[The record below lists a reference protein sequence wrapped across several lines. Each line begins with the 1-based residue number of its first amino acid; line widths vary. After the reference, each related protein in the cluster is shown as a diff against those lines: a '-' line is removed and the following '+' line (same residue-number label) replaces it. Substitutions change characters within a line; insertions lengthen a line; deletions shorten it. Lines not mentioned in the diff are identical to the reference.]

1 MAGNPTDPQEYVLV
15 YDGESGL
22 RMAPA
27 GPRDDDLPEPRMD
40 LGAGLRLQPSDPD
53 PVSPAPR
60 GGRRGLILAGSAGA
74 CLLAL
79 ALALGA
85 GLASR
90 QGEPPSG
97 PVEFGPRMKVV
108 VAPERPVA
116 LAPAV
121 KASERLEVLSPAA
134 LAVAPSPA
142 AVSPSAEAPRLA
154 SAAPAPVRIMPVPA
168 PPPRE
173 IASDPPAQSGGRQ
186 AAHCDAPRSRAEDVV
201 CADPEL
207 LAADR
212 RMARAFRAA
221 ARSGVDV
228 RQLRDEQNDW
238 LDIREDAA
246 GRSPRAV
253 AQIYDQRIEELEA
266 MAADASPDR

>member
-27 GPRDDDLPEPRMD
+27 SAQDDDLPEPRID
-40 LGAGLRLQPSDPD
+40 PGGDLRLPPSYPD

-74 CLLAL
+74 CVL
-79 ALALGA
+79 ALALGV

-90 QGEPPSG
+90 QASPPSE

-121 KASERLEVLSPAA
+121 KSSEKLEVLSPAA
-134 LAVAPSPA
+134 LAAASSPA
-142 AVSPSAEAPRLA
+142 EVSPSAETPRPALA
-154 SAAPAPVRIMPVPA
+154 AAAPVRIIPVPA
-168 PPPRE
+168 PPPRDV
-173 IASDPPAQSGGRQ
+173 APDRPVQSGDRL
-186 AAHCDAPRSRAEDVV
+186 AAHCAAPRSRAEDMV
-201 CADPEL
+201 CDDPQL

-221 ARSGVDV
+221 ARSGIDV
-228 RQLRDEQNDW
+228 RQLRDEQDDW

-253 AQIYDQRIEELEA
+253 AQVYDQRIEELEA
-266 MAADASPDR
+266 MAADAAPDR